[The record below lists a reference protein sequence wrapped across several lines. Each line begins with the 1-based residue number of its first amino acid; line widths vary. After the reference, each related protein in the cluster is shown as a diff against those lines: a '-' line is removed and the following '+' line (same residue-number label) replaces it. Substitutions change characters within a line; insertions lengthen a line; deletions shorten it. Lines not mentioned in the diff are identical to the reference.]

1 MSECTRQTFG
11 HTDGLRPRRA
21 HSLITTSAVP
31 ARQPEGIILVFL
43 LFLTTCTLTETL
55 LTLSNGEARRC
66 GVWVS
71 GIQEGLRRFAV
82 LWDVAVKKRKKERR
96 GSKKNNCNA

>member
-55 LTLSNGEARRC
+55 LTCQMVRREEV
-66 GVWVS
+66 GS
-71 GIQEGLRRFAV
+71 GSL
-82 LWDVAVKKRKKERR
+82 
-96 GSKKNNCNA
+96 GSKKACGALLCCGMWQ